1 MAPTTSSEA
10 ERAARRQAE
19 RERLEQAARALLS
32 SDGWQRWVRVRA
44 TNGLA
49 RYSLGNQLLIAL
61 QKPDA
66 TFVAGFRAFLKLN
79 RCVRKGEKAIRIL
92 APMTVRQHD
101 GEETDD
107 DEQKRTVFRSVA
119 VFDVSQTDPLP
130 GREPVALEPPH
141 EPISGDSHARLLTPL
156 ENLAAELGYT
166 VRHLPLDGA
175 ADGWCDSQ
183 RTEIIVNEHLP
194 ANAQVRVLVHEL
206 AHAHALGVGYHDYGR
221 ERAEVLVDCVT
232 YIVCGSAGLDVSGDS
247 VPYIAGW
254 GEDGAL
260 DAIREYAETIDAIAR
275 RIETAIRDH
284 DHSDRDTDGAGE
296 PPVAA

>member
-1 MAPTTSSEA
+1 MAPTKLTDA
-10 ERAARRQAE
+10 ERAARRQAD

-32 SDGWQRWVRVRA
+32 SEGWERWVRVRA

-61 QKPDA
+61 QKPEA
-66 TFVAGFRAFLKLN
+66 TFVAGFRAFLELN
-79 RCVRKGEKAIRIL
+79 RCVRKGEKSIRIL
-92 APMTVRQHD
+92 APMTVRD
-101 GEETDD
+101 RDADEDD
-107 DEQKRTVFRSVA
+107 DDQRRTLFRAVP

-130 GREPVALEPPH
+130 GRDPIALEPPR

-156 ENLAAELGYT
+156 ENLAAELGYS
-166 VRHLPLDGA
+166 VRHLPLDGG

-183 RTEIIVNEHLP
+183 RMEIFVNEHLP

-206 AHAHALGVGYHDYGR
+206 AHALGVGYEQYGR
-221 ERAEVLVDCVT
+221 HQAEVLVDCVT
-232 YIVCGSAGLDVSGDS
+232 YIVCGSAGLDVSGES

-260 DAIREYAETIDAIAR
+260 DAIRQYAETIDAIAR
-275 RIETAIRDH
+275 RIETAIGEHDGNDDAMDVRDQ
-284 DHSDRDTDGAGE
+284 
-296 PPVAA
+296 PLAA

>member
-1 MAPTTSSEA
+1 MAPTTSTEA
-10 ERAARRQAE
+10 ERAARRQAD

-32 SDGWQRWVRVRA
+32 SEGWQRWVRVRA

-66 TFVAGFRAFLKLN
+66 TFVAGFRAFLKLD

-92 APMTVRQHD
+92 APMTVRQRD
-101 GEETDD
+101 ADDTDED
-107 DEQKRTVFRSVA
+107 DHRRTLFRSVA

-130 GREPVALEPPH
+130 DRQPVALEPPR
-141 EPISGDSHARLLTPL
+141 EPINGDSHAGLLTPL
-156 ENLAAELGYT
+156 ENLAAELGYS
-166 VRHLPLDGA
+166 VRHLPLDSG
-175 ADGWCDSQ
+175 ADGWCDNG
-183 RTEIIVNEHLP
+183 RMEIAVNEHLP
-194 ANAQVRVLVHEL
+194 TNAQVRVLVHEL
-206 AHAHALGVGYHDYGR
+206 AHALGVGYQEYGR
-221 ERAEVLVDCVT
+221 EQAEVLVDCVT

-247 VPYIAGW
+247 VPYVAGW

-275 RIETAIRDH
+275 RIETAIREH
-284 DHSDRDTDGAGE
+284 DDSGDRADGADQA
-296 PPVAA
+296 PLAA